1 MRLIELRLKNLNS
14 LKGEWH
20 IDFTHP
26 AFVNEGIFAITGQ
39 TGAGKTTILDAICL
53 ALYSQTPRLGDI
65 TASSNEMMTQ
75 GTGECC
81 AEVVIEIGGRH
92 YRCFW
97 YQHRAHKKPK
107 GKLAAIIHEI
117 SDVAT
122 GDILEDA
129 KSKTAPFIKELIGMD
144 FSQFTRSIMLAQGG
158 FAAFLNSDIADRA
171 AILEKITGTATY
183 AQISKNVFEKKR
195 DKEHE
200 LAKLQAGVDSLPLLS
215 AEEETQLTADLQAQQ
230 RLQKTQRQALN
241 DVTQHLDWLSDIA
254 QLKQHLAQNL
264 TAVTSATKDEQD
276 FIPNALRLNA
286 ANKALEI
293 ESVFQALTHSR
304 DISKNLNHE
313 HHILLDKI
321 PTQTTLLEHAIT
333 SFNAASASEIQ
344 QANELRDTLPIIASV
359 RQLDAQIQQHT
370 HTVATDTQRQTV
382 LSSSIQYLSQE
393 MSTHQI
399 AAQKN
404 QSELSRI
411 ESYLHERSALNGI
424 DSDIITFN
432 NHCARIKSL
441 LPSNLQSNDSKQAYQ
456 NANHQLQQQRATLI
470 EQQAAANQFIEQKK
484 QALDALQQ
492 QQAALLQDK
501 SPNELRAHIDD
512 INALTQ
518 HSDQLRFGLQQLTDV
533 SEKITRG
540 SADIPDMQHALSA
553 LQAAIIH
560 HEVDIQ
566 TAKSQRQD
574 TQAYLEALQ
583 KVAKLESYIIEL
595 QDGEPCP
602 LCGAREHPYENQHP
616 LLDSHHSQHETS
628 LTEQTRQKMMDIEV
642 LIDTLTH
649 TLSDAQSQYAGKQNQ
664 LRHEN
669 NQLALLRTQAQTLCT
684 DINALSTAM
693 LNTIFGT
700 TFRTTEAGDTVI
712 EPILQS
718 IKDISHQILT
728 VSQQFDGDTDDNLSI
743 SPSIDSQ
750 LFRDLLAIINDPK
763 VALNQKKEHI
773 KTTLNQYDRLSQTLT
788 EMTKALDHA
797 QQQQQHSQND
807 NHKITTDIRLNTQ
820 RIDDIDNVLQANF
833 AELTTIIAAVA
844 TVIETYAADNYHSH
858 LNGSVT
864 DANALTRAITD
875 TLSVLNNSIQDNIVL
890 NQQDSNLAIE
900 HLRQFSMALTQLKQ
914 HFYTQKDSV
923 QTLQIESGRL
933 ITLIETKQVQLNN
946 ECLELS
952 KLNTRIEAQ
961 MTALTQLQDERTQKF
976 ADKDPDDESSR
987 LHTTF
992 NNAQS
997 KKTEAQ
1003 SQLDKSQQALSQLQ
1017 SRAQQL
1023 ATELDA
1029 IAGTLHTQERE
1040 FSRLLIQSQFATE
1053 TDFINARLPKATRDT
1068 LQQQHTA
1075 IEQALNHANRQC
1087 KQTQQALDAKLSMA
1101 LTELTDENRDSLAS
1115 KHNELKTDIEQRL
1128 GTIGA
1133 FEQQLRA
1140 NEQQKMVQ
1148 TTQNTAIHAQK
1159 EALQVWQ
1166 QLYELI
1172 GSADGKKYR
1181 NFAQGLTFQVMI
1193 NHANMQLKKMSDR
1206 YLLTPDN
1213 NNPLELNVID
1223 NYQGGDIR
1231 STKNLSGGEGF
1242 IISLALALGLS
1253 QMASQNTRVDSLFL
1267 DEGFGTLDEESLDIA
1282 LDTLTNLQQEG
1293 KIIGIISHVQA
1304 LKARIFTQIHVKKLS
1319 GGYSEISGQGCSR
1332 VAS

>member
-20 IDFTHP
+20 IDFTDP

-75 GTGECC
+75 STGECS

-158 FAAFLNSDIADRA
+158 FAAFLKSETWERA
-171 AILEKITGTATY
+171 AILEKITGTAIY

-215 AEEETQLTADLQAQQ
+215 PEEETQLTADLQTQQ
-230 RLQKTQRQALN
+230 SLQKTQRQALN
-241 DVTQHLDWLSDIA
+241 DVTQHLDWLEDIA

-264 TAVTSATKDEQD
+264 TTVTSATQDEQD
-276 FIPNALRLNA
+276 FIPNALHLKA

-293 ESVFQALTHSR
+293 ESVFQSLTHSR

-313 HHILLDKI
+313 HHLLLDKI
-321 PTQTTLLEHAIT
+321 PTQTTLLEHAIA
-333 SFNAASASEIQ
+333 SFNAASASETQ
-344 QANELRDTLPIIASV
+344 HKNELRDTLPIIASV
-359 RQLDAQIQQHT
+359 RQLDSQIQQHT

-382 LSSSIQYLSQE
+382 LSLSIQRLSQE
-393 MSTHQI
+393 ISTHQT
-399 AAQKN
+399 AALKN
-404 QSELSRI
+404 KNERSRI
-411 ESYLHERSALNGI
+411 ESYLNERSALNGI

-432 NHCARIKSL
+432 NHCTRIKSL
-441 LPSNLQSNDSKQAYQ
+441 LQSNIQSNDNKQAYQ

-492 QQAALLQDK
+492 QQAVLLQDK

-512 INALTQ
+512 INALIQ
-518 HSDQLRFGLQQLTDV
+518 HSEQLRFGLQQLADV
-533 SEKITRG
+533 SEKTT
-540 SADIPDMQHALSA
+540 SVAAAVPDMQHALRT
-553 LQAAIIH
+553 LKAAIIH
-560 HEVDIQ
+560 HEVDIKA
-566 TAKSQRQD
+566 AKAQRQD

-595 QDGEPCP
+595 QDGKPCP
-602 LCGAREHPYENQHP
+602 LCGALEHPYENQHP
-616 LLDSHHSQHETS
+616 LLDSHHSPHESS
-628 LTEQTRQKMMDIEV
+628 LTEQTRQKMRGIEV

-649 TLSDAQSQYAGKQNQ
+649 TLSDAQRQYAGKQNQ
-664 LRHEN
+664 LQHEKS
-669 NQLALLRTQAQTLCT
+669 QLALLRTHAQTLCT
-684 DINALSTAM
+684 DINALSTA
-693 LNTIFGT
+693 IFSI
-700 TFRTTEAGDTVI
+700 TEAADSVI
-712 EPILQS
+712 DPIIQS

-728 VSQQFDGDTDDNLSI
+728 ISQQFDGDTDDNLSI
-743 SPSIDSQ
+743 SPSIDSK
-750 LFRDLLAIINDPK
+750 LLRDLLATINDTK
-763 VALNQKKEHI
+763 VALSQKKEHI
-773 KTTLNQYDRLSQTLT
+773 KTTLNHYDSLSQTWT

-807 NHKITTDIRLNTQ
+807 NHQITTDIRLNIQ

-833 AELTTIIAAVA
+833 AELTTVIAAVS
-844 TVIETYAADNYHSH
+844 TVIETYAADKYHSH

-864 DANALTRAITD
+864 DANTLTRAITD
-875 TLSVLNNSIQDNIVL
+875 TLSVLNNSIQGKVVL
-890 NQQDSNLAIE
+890 NQQDSNLSIE

-914 HFYTQKDSV
+914 HFYAQKDSV
-923 QTLQIESGRL
+923 QILQTESSRL
-933 ITLIETKQVQLNN
+933 ITLIETKQVQLDN
-946 ECLELS
+946 ESLELS

-961 MTALTQLQDERTQKF
+961 ITALTQLQDERTQKF
-976 ADKDPDDESSR
+976 ADKDPDDESHR

-1003 SQLDKSQQALSQLQ
+1003 SQLDNSQQALSQLQ

-1029 IAGTLHTQERE
+1029 IAGTLHTQEHE

-1075 IEQALNHANRQC
+1075 IEQALNHANRQY

-1101 LTELTDENRDSLAS
+1101 VTELTDENRDSLAS
-1115 KHNELKTDIEQRL
+1115 KHTELKTDIEQRL

-1148 TTQNTAIHAQK
+1148 TTQNMAINAQK

-1206 YLLTPDN
+1206 YLLTPDS

>member
-20 IDFTHP
+20 IDFTDP
-26 AFVNEGIFAITGQ
+26 SFVNEGIFAITGK

-75 GTGECC
+75 GTGECS

-158 FAAFLNSDIADRA
+158 FAAFLKSETWERA
-171 AILEKITGTATY
+171 AILEKITGTAIY

-215 AEEETQLTADLQAQQ
+215 AEEESQLTADLQAQQ
-230 RLQKTQRQALN
+230 RLQATQRKALN
-241 DVTQHLDWLSDIA
+241 NVTQHLDWLEDIA

-264 TAVTSATKDEQD
+264 TPVTSATQDKQD

-293 ESVFQALTHSR
+293 ESIFQVLTHSR
-304 DISKNLNHE
+304 DISKNFNHE

-321 PTQTTLLEHAIT
+321 PTQTSLLEHAIA
-333 SFNAASASEIQ
+333 SFNTARASEIQ
-344 QANELRDTLPIIASV
+344 HENELRDTLPIIASV

-370 HTVATDTQRQTV
+370 HTVATDTHRQTI
-382 LSSSIQYLSQE
+382 LSLNIKRLSQE
-393 MSTHQI
+393 ISTHQT
-399 AAQKN
+399 AALKN
-404 QSELSRI
+404 KNELSRI
-411 ESYLHERSALNGI
+411 ESYLNERSALNGI

-432 NHCARIKSL
+432 NHCSRIKSL
-441 LPSNLQSNDSKQAYQ
+441 LQSNIQLNDNKQAYQ
-456 NANHQLQQQRATLI
+456 DTNNQLQQQRATLNA
-470 EQQAAANQFIEQKK
+470 QQVAANQFIEQKK
-484 QALDALQQ
+484 QSIDESQQ

-501 SPNELRAHIDD
+501 SPNELHAHIDD
-512 INALTQ
+512 INALIQ
-518 HSDQLRFGLQQLTDV
+518 HSEKVHFGLQQLADV
-533 SEKITRG
+533 SEKIT
-540 SADIPDMQHALSA
+540 SVTADMPDIQHALSTLKA
-553 LQAAIIH
+553 DIIN
-560 HEVDIQ
+560 HEVEIKA
-566 TAKSQRQD
+566 AKSQRQD

-602 LCGAREHPYENQHP
+602 LCGAREHPYDNQHP

-628 LTEQTRQKMMDIEV
+628 LMEQTRQKMSDIEV

-649 TLSDAQSQYAGKQNQ
+649 TLSEAQSQYASKQNQ
-664 LRHEN
+664 LQHEN
-669 NQLALLRTQAQTLCT
+669 NQLILLRTQAQTLCT
-684 DINALSTAM
+684 DINTLSTAM
-693 LNTIFGT
+693 LNMIFNT
-700 TFRTTEAGDTVI
+700 TFSTTEAGDMAIDT
-712 EPILQS
+712 ILQS
-718 IKDISHQILT
+718 IKHISDQILT
-728 VSQQFDGDTDDNLSI
+728 VSQQLGGDNNDKLSI
-743 SPSIDSQ
+743 SSNIDSQ
-750 LFRDLLAIINDPK
+750 LLKDLLAAINDVK
-763 VALNQKKEHI
+763 VTLSQKKEHI
-773 KTTLNQYDRLSQTLT
+773 KTTLNQYDGLSQKLA
-788 EMTKALDHA
+788 EMTKALDYA
-797 QQQQQHSQND
+797 QHQQQHSQNE
-807 NHKITTDIRLNTQ
+807 NHQVTTDIKLNTQ
-820 RIDDIDNVLQANF
+820 RIDDIDHVLQANF
-833 AELTTIIAAVA
+833 AELTNVMVAVG
-844 TVIETYAADNYHSH
+844 TVIETYVTDNYQRPQ
-858 LNGSVT
+858 NGSVT
-864 DANALTRAITD
+864 DTSPITE
-875 TLSVLNNSIQDNIVL
+875 TLSVLNNRIQEKVVL
-890 NQQDSNLAIE
+890 NQQDSDLSIE
-900 HLRQFSMALTQLKQ
+900 HLRQFSMALTQQKQ
-914 HFYTQKDSV
+914 HFHTQKDSV
-923 QTLQIESGRL
+923 QALQTESRRL
-933 ITLIETKQVQLNN
+933 ITLIETKQTQLDN
-946 ECLELS
+946 ENIELN
-952 KLNTRIEAQ
+952 KINTRIEEQ
-961 MTALTQLQDERTQKF
+961 MTVLTQLQDERTQKF
-976 ADKDPDDESSR
+976 ADKDPDEENHR

-997 KKTEAQ
+997 TKTAAQ
-1003 SQLDKSQQALSQLQ
+1003 SQLDNSQQALAQLQ

-1029 IAGTLHTQERE
+1029 IAGKLHTQEHE
-1040 FSRLLIQSQFATE
+1040 FIRLLIQSQFTTE

-1068 LQQQHTA
+1068 LQQQHIA
-1075 IEQALNHANRQC
+1075 IEQALNHANRQL

-1101 LTELTDENRDSLAS
+1101 VTELTDENRDSLAS
-1115 KHNELKTDIEQRL
+1115 KHTELKTDIEQRL

-1133 FEQQLRA
+1133 FEQQLKA
-1140 NEQQKMVQ
+1140 NEQQKTVQ
-1148 TTQNTAIHAQK
+1148 TTQNMAIHAQK

-1193 NHANMQLKKMSDR
+1193 NHANKQLEKMSNR
-1206 YLLTPDN
+1206 YLLIRDN

-1304 LKARIFTQIHVKKLS
+1304 LKARIVTQIHVKKLS

-1332 VAS
+1332 FIN